1 MMKNKKILVLVLAL
15 SLLVVACGKK
25 ISKDEIDGGD
35 TFKYV
40 DQGGFYLNNKNE
52 AVPVEEA
59 KNKKIVEWY
68 TEPICLSC
76 VELGDE
82 TKPYL
87 KDIQDDDT
95 LIKYVP
101 LTFLGK
107 TGAEGEVTYSDVIT
121 GIWLSMAEHD
131 PELVGEFY
139 DLTSSEEWLNKLQ
152 ESPNQNQTIH
162 EAYAVTLSGKN
173 WDKIFGDLEKFM
185 QISKNSTE
193 YIKTDKELASKTKD
207 GTITTPTLYVQGAEK
222 VVDVHDEANLK
233 KNMEEALGK

>member
-1 MMKNKKILVLVLAL
+1 MMKNKKLLVLVLVL
-15 SLLVVACGKK
+15 SLLIVACGKK
-25 ISKDEIDGGD
+25 MAKDEIDGGE

-40 DQGGFYLNNKNE
+40 YQGGFYLNNKNE

-68 TEPICLSC
+68 TEPICPFC
-76 VELGDE
+76 VKLNDT
-82 TKPYL
+82 TKEYK
-87 KDIQDDDT
+87 KDIQNDNT

-107 TGAEGEVTYSDVIT
+107 TGMEGEVTYSDVIT

-131 PELVGEFY
+131 PELVGKYYE
-139 DLTSSEEWLNKLQ
+139 LTSNEEWLNKLQ

-162 EAYAVTLSGKN
+162 EAYAITLSGKN

-193 YIKTDKELASKTKD
+193 YIKTDKELASKTK
-207 GTITTPTLYVQGAEK
+207 GGKLTTPTLYVQGAEK
-222 VVDVHDEANLK
+222 AVDIYDEANLK
-233 KNMEEALGK
+233 ANLEEALGK